1 MKEEEP
7 EEVKP
12 KSKLKKKPRKL
23 PEENSFKSWEK
34 FNITSINNLTY
45 LCSTCKSSLTSGK
58 MPSMAVAN
66 GLQLDNSPDRPV
78 LTELENNLIAQ
89 VINFQKVV
97 VLKKSC
103 WPAGKGKMI
112 CVPVPPE
119 DLMNTVKQLPRLPE
133 EAGLVPIKLKRKKQY
148 KGHEKSEQIRP
159 EQMFG
164 ALRYMRKAGHP
175 YYKFYDSKE
184 EYMAMCRQ

>member
-1 MKEEEP
+1 
-7 EEVKP
+7 
-12 KSKLKKKPRKL
+12 
-23 PEENSFKSWEK
+23 
-34 FNITSINNLTY
+34 
-45 LCSTCKSSLTSGK
+45 
-58 MPSMAVAN
+58 MAVAN
-66 GLQLDNSPDRPV
+66 GLQLDKSPDRPV

-148 KGHEKSEQIRP
+148 KGHEKSEEIRP
-159 EQMFG
+159 EEMFR

-175 YYKFYDSKE
+175 YYQFYDEKE
-184 EYMAMCRQ
+184 DYLARCRQRDRLNLLIGGEERDDLEEVLDAMQAAGGDVVVCHHVQYSYGCRRQPAGADPCSSAMIEA